1 MKVKNSNGEIKK
13 LVIKANDSIPAN
25 GIIEYDG
32 EVVPEGYE
40 QVEDKGEIYSTEET
54 AIGTWIDGKKL
65 YRKVINVTIPSTNTD
80 GQISEKMIDISN
92 NINKVIKTYGYIEN
106 TYSTIFLPVWITDS
120 GNKIKTYIDADK
132 RLYISNEIKD
142 YSNLEATVIV
152 EYTKA

>member
-1 MKVKNSNGEIKK
+1 MKIKK
-13 LVIKANDSIPAN
+13 QFQGVIPENKILNTESTSQTDTYSC
-25 GIIEYDG
+25 EYIN
-32 EVVPEGYE
+32 E
-40 QVEDKGEIYSTEET
+40 QVKEVYSTEET